1 MASTS
6 DDHPD
11 GDLALTELLWVGR
24 PAPRRGP
31 TRTLDLDRI
40 ARAALRIADAE
51 GLAAVSMQR
60 VAHELDLTK
69 MALYRYVTG
78 KAELTALMIEAAVG
92 EPPDLGAVAGGWRA
106 RIAELAERLAATWQR
121 HPWLPWATLGDR
133 VMGPREVGWIERAVE
148 ALDGAPLDGAEKMDA
163 VFVICGHIRNTQ
175 SPATAGTQPWR
186 VDVQLE
192 PALRRLVP
200 DYTDRYPALAAA
212 VAGAGSAGADGAAR
226 GDNGRAFGLGCI
238 LDGLAALIATRSV
251 FDGAQ
256 PSAPSETDV
265 VRRSAP
271 PGTTPPPPRAAPR

>member
-6 DDHPD
+6 NDDLDHHDLD
-11 GDLALTELLWVGR
+11 GDQALTQLLWVGR
-24 PAPRRGP
+24 QAPGRGP
-31 TRTLDLDRI
+31 KRALDLAQI
-40 ARAALRIADAE
+40 AGAALRIADAE

-60 VAHELDLTK
+60 VAHELDFTK

-92 EPPDLGAVAGGWRA
+92 DPPDLGAVPGGWRP
-106 RIAELAERLAATWQR
+106 RITEFAERLAATWHR

-175 SPATAGTQPWR
+175 STATAGTQPWS
-186 VDVQLE
+186 VDEHLE

-200 DYTDRYPALAAA
+200 DYADRYPALAAA
-212 VAGAGSAGADGAAR
+212 VTGGGDIGEAGEVGDV
-226 GDNGRAFGLGCI
+226 GDNGRAFGLACI
-238 LDGLAALIATRSV
+238 LDGLAALIDTRSV
-251 FDGAQ
+251 FGGTQDGT
-256 PSAPSETDV
+256 PSKTEA
-265 VRRSAP
+265 VRR
-271 PGTTPPPPRAAPR
+271 